1 MALSKIL
8 KNRQLL
14 RESLSLRYWTVMM
27 LSIEKFLRVLKRLQK
42 KANIDVRQN
51 NWTFRGWKG
60 MHDAL
65 IHYPIS
71 PFEKSRYS
79 TIPLKQKNNNNKNR
93 KWQKNPSSFFLHR
106 GNRHFTIPQKGMG
119 EWRVENGRTTDSK
132 DKISVTLVFSFGF
145 FLKVPIAIHKYHHLF
160 LSHFCSK
167 IIGKKRK
174 FEKGLDDN
182 NSNNNNNNIII
193 IIIIGHLKHFEHC
206 QKI

>member
-14 RESLSLRYWTVMM
+14 RESLSLWYWTVMM

-42 KANIDVRQN
+42 KANIDARQN
-51 NWTFRGWKG
+51 NWTFRGWRG

-79 TIPLKQKNNNNKNR
+79 TIPLKKIYINNNR

-145 FLKVPIAIHKYHHLF
+145 FLKVRSQFI
-160 LSHFCSK
+160 S
-167 IIGKKRK
+167 
-174 FEKGLDDN
+174 
-182 NSNNNNNNIII
+182 III
-193 IIIIGHLKHFEHC
+193 CFSLIFVVKSLEKKENLK
-206 QKI
+206 KD